1 VKSKRLLTL
10 IGSVCLVLVLV
21 ALSLCPACAP
31 AKPAKDKIVIGAARP
46 ISGPLNSIGD
56 YAFGPIMNMWA
67 DEINAAGGLQVGGKK
82 LPIELKIYDDT
93 SDLGTS
99 TRLIEKLILDDKV
112 DFLFPNCSTAF
123 LYASAPLANK
133 YGYVYLGAEGG
144 CTTLTEMLPDLPYVF
159 GVLSYSNY
167 YQIPV
172 LADIFVAKG
181 VKTVAIIYLNDLHG
195 VEYYHTALSEF
206 LKKGIN
212 IVMAEAVPP
221 YTTDVELVLK
231 EARDSGADALCAFV
245 YPPTAW
251 VVVQQAM
258 AIGYNPKAFVIGPGV
273 NFQFYL
279 DMLGKETVEGLIG
292 FGVWNRKSS
301 PALSEFADKLKATF
315 GDKGMAAFGDREA
328 FTDWWGGAYYW
339 AALQCLEQA
348 IVKAGSLDQKKIRD
362 IMATEHF
369 DTILGD
375 TWFDMTANG
384 AGGGLLAKECH
395 PGEIGQ
401 WQSGIYECIGPAG
414 KMTTQTI
421 TYPKPS
427 WPAPK

>member
-1 VKSKRLLTL
+1 MGKKLL
-10 IGSVCLVLVLV
+10 IIMVSCLMVLVMAASLPLV
-21 ALSLCPACAP
+21 GCGGGAP
-31 AKPAKDKIVIGAARP
+31 EKDKIVIGAARP

-56 YAFGPIMNMWA
+56 YAFGPIMQMWV
-67 DEINAAGGLQVGGKK
+67 DDVNARGGLNVGGKK
-82 LPIELKIYDDT
+82 LPVELKIYDDT

-99 TRLIEKLILDDKV
+99 TRLIEKLILEDKV

-167 YQIPV
+167 NQIPV
-172 LADIFVAKG
+172 LADIFAEKG

-221 YTTDVELVLK
+221 YTQDVELVLK

-301 PALSEFADKLKATF
+301 PALSEFADKLETTF
-315 GDKGMAAFGDREA
+315 GDKGMAAFGDKEA

-339 AALQCLEQA
+339 AALQCFEQA
-348 IVKAGSLDQKKIRD
+348 IEKAGTLDQAKIRD
-362 IMATEHF
+362 VLATEHF

-375 TWFDMTANG
+375 TWFDMTAEG
-384 AGGGLLAKECH
+384 AGGGLLSKDCH

-401 WQSGIYECIGPAG
+401 WQSGIYECIGPAD
-414 KMTTQTI
+414 KATSDI
-421 TYPKPS
+421 TLYPKPA
-427 WPAPK
+427 WPD